1 MEIKR
6 IELKRLDD
14 DGSGLAKI
22 ATLSAVDHDGDTY
35 EPGAF
40 GEQQVKILAGH
51 SWDGVPLGKGTV
63 YEKDGDALVKFKLNL
78 DTTAGQEWHKALRFD
93 LDSKNGKPL
102 QEWSYGFKVLESVD
116 ETRDGKSIRVLKRLE
131 VFEVSPVVKGS
142 GVDTGTIAI
151 KGGQTFEDQIA
162 AISEQVADIT
172 KRAGEIADLRGDRDR
187 PFNEKRLGELIEAKA
202 QLGALLDRLTK
213 VEEKPATTSAARQM
227 ARFAAIR
234 GGQER
239 GS

>member
-6 IELKRLDD
+6 IELKSLDD

-40 GEQQVKILAGH
+40 GEQQVKVLAGH

-63 YEKDGDALVKFKLNL
+63 FEKDGDALVKFKLNL
-78 DTTAGQEWHKALRFD
+78 ETTSGQQWHKALKFD
-93 LDSKNGKPL
+93 LDKSNGPPL

-142 GVDTGTIAI
+142 GVDTGTIDI
-151 KGGQTFEDQIA
+151 KSGLSLEDQIKA
-162 AISEQVADIT
+162 LIAQAADIT
-172 KRAGEIADLRGDRDR
+172 KRAGEVADLRDDKGRQFSDARLAQLV
-187 PFNEKRLGELIEAKA
+187 EATAGLGELI
-202 QLGALLDRLTK
+202 QRLTK
-213 VEEKPATTSAARQM
+213 VVPTTSAARQM
-227 ARFAAIR
+227 ARFAAITQNR
-234 GGQER
+234 
-239 GS
+239 STP

>member
-6 IELKRLDD
+6 IELKSLDD

-40 GEQQVKILAGH
+40 GEQQVKVLAGH

-63 YEKDGDALVKFKLNL
+63 FEKDGDALVKFNLNL
-78 DTTAGQEWHKALRFD
+78 ETTSGQQWHKALKFD
-93 LDSKNGKPL
+93 LDSKNGPPL

-151 KGGQTFEDQIA
+151 KGKQTFEDQIKA
-162 AISEQVADIT
+162 L
-172 KRAGEIADLRGDRDR
+172 IADADAVTNRASEVIVWRGSQGR
-187 PFNEKRLGELIEAKA
+187 PFSEERLAQLVEATAGLGELI
-202 QLGALLDRLTK
+202 QRLTK
-213 VEEKPATTSAARQM
+213 AEPTTSAARQM
-227 ARFAAIR
+227 ARFAAITQNR
-234 GGQER
+234 
-239 GS
+239 STP